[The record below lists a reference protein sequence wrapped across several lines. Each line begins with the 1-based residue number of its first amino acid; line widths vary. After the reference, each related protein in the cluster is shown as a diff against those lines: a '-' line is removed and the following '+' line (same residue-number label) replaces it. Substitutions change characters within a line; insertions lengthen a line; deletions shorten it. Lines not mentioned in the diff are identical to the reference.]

1 MESKMTKA
9 GNNGQVLVIV
19 QLTGGNDFMN
29 TLIPYTS
36 SVYHDSRPVVGIPED
51 KVIPMNDNLGW
62 HPSAEPL
69 KNMFDQGKVAVVQGI
84 GYPNSSR
91 SHFRAM
97 DIWHTCEPIEV
108 GTEGWLGKAT
118 RELDPKGNNVLTA
131 VNFGRGLP
139 RALAVPGV
147 PVTSVGNLENYGLMT
162 GIDDNNDRIEALNI
176 FKQMYAPAI
185 GTGIVA
191 DYLARTGLDVIK
203 GADQLKKAPALY
215 KSEIEY
221 GNSSI
226 EQSLRDAAR
235 VHLANLGTRILYTAH
250 GGYDTHANEVPT
262 HPQLLADLTHGIAD
276 FFDDLRSHDAS
287 ENVTML
293 VFTEFGRRIKDNASG
308 TDHGTGGGAFIIGD
322 RVKGGL
328 YSEYP
333 SLDSKRWA
341 NGEDLEHTIDFRGIY
356 GTILEQWIGL
366 DPIGIVGGTF
376 EQIHPFSK
384 TI

>member
-1 MESKMTKA
+1 MKQNR
-9 GNNGQVLVIV
+9 NNEQVLVIV

-51 KVIPMNDNLGW
+51 KVIPMNNRLGW

-97 DIWHTCEPIEV
+97 DIWHTCEPVEV

-162 GIDDNNDRIEALNI
+162 AIDDNQDRNEALNV

-185 GTGIVA
+185 GTGIVT

-226 EQSLRDAAR
+226 GQSLRDAAR

-262 HPQLLADLTHGIAD
+262 HPQLLADLTRAISD

-287 ENVTML
+287 ENVTKL

-322 RVKGGL
+322 KVKGGL

-333 SLDSKRWA
+333 SLDSNRWA

-356 GTILEQWIGL
+356 GTILEQWIGI
-366 DPIGIVGGTF
+366 DATDIVGGSF
-376 EQIHPFSK
+376 EQIHPFTQ

>member
-1 MESKMTKA
+1 MKQNR
-9 GNNGQVLVIV
+9 NNEQVLVIV

-51 KVIPMNDNLGW
+51 KVIPMNNRLGW

-97 DIWHTCEPIEV
+97 DIWHTCEPVEV

-162 GIDDNNDRIEALNI
+162 AIDDNQDRNEALNV

-185 GTGIVA
+185 GTGIVT

-226 EQSLRDAAR
+226 GQSLRDAAR

-262 HPQLLADLTHGIAD
+262 HPQLLADLTRAISD

-322 RVKGGL
+322 KVKGGL

-333 SLDSKRWA
+333 SLDSNRWA

-356 GTILEQWIGL
+356 GTILEQWIGI
-366 DPIGIVGGTF
+366 DATDIVGGSF
-376 EQIHPFSK
+376 EQIHPFAQ

>member
-1 MESKMTKA
+1 MKQNR
-9 GNNGQVLVIV
+9 NNEQVLVIV

-51 KVIPMNDNLGW
+51 KVIPMNNRLGW

-69 KNMFDQGKVAVVQGI
+69 KNMFYQGKVAVVQGI

-97 DIWHTCEPIEV
+97 DIWHTCEPVEV

-162 GIDDNNDRIEALNI
+162 GIDDNQDRNEALNV

-185 GTGIVA
+185 GTGIVT

-226 EQSLRDAAR
+226 GQSLRDAAR

-262 HPQLLADLTHGIAD
+262 HPQLLADLTRAISD

-322 RVKGGL
+322 KVKGGL

-333 SLDSKRWA
+333 SLDSNRWA

-356 GTILEQWIGL
+356 GTILEQWIGI
-366 DPIGIVGGTF
+366 DATDIVGGSF
-376 EQIHPFSK
+376 EQIHPFTQ

>member
-1 MESKMTKA
+1 MKQNR
-9 GNNGQVLVIV
+9 NNEQVLVIV

-51 KVIPMNDNLGW
+51 KVIPMNNRLGW

-97 DIWHTCEPIEV
+97 DIWHTCEPVEV

-162 GIDDNNDRIEALNI
+162 AIDDNQDRNEALNV

-185 GTGIVA
+185 GTGIVT

-226 EQSLRDAAR
+226 GQSLRDAAK

-262 HPQLLADLTHGIAD
+262 HPQLLADLTRAISD

-322 RVKGGL
+322 KVKGGL

-333 SLDSKRWA
+333 SLDSNRWA

-356 GTILEQWIGL
+356 GTILEQWIGI
-366 DPIGIVGGTF
+366 DATGIVGGSF
-376 EQIHPFSK
+376 EQIHPFAQ

>member
-1 MESKMTKA
+1 MKQNR
-9 GNNGQVLVIV
+9 NNEQVLVIV

-51 KVIPMNDNLGW
+51 KVIPMNNRLGW

-97 DIWHTCEPIEV
+97 DIWHTCEPVEV

-162 GIDDNNDRIEALNI
+162 GIDDNQDRNEALNV

-185 GTGIVA
+185 GTGVVT

-226 EQSLRDAAR
+226 GQSLRDAAR

-262 HPQLLADLTHGIAD
+262 HPQLLADLTRAISD
-276 FFDDLRSHDAS
+276 FFDDLRSQDAS

-322 RVKGGL
+322 KVKGGL

-333 SLDSKRWA
+333 SLDSNRWA

-356 GTILEQWIGL
+356 GTILEQWIGI
-366 DPIGIVGGTF
+366 DATDIVGGSF
-376 EQIHPFSK
+376 EQIHPFTQ

>member
-1 MESKMTKA
+1 MKQNR
-9 GNNGQVLVIV
+9 NNEQVLVIV

-36 SVYHDSRPVVGIPED
+36 SVYHDSRPIVGIPED
-51 KVIPMNDNLGW
+51 KVIPMNNRLGW

-97 DIWHTCEPIEV
+97 DIWHTCEPVEV

-162 GIDDNNDRIEALNI
+162 GIDDNQDRNEALNV

-185 GTGIVA
+185 GTGIVT

-226 EQSLRDAAR
+226 GQSLRDAAR
-235 VHLANLGTRILYTAH
+235 VHLAKLGTRILYTAH

-262 HPQLLADLTHGIAD
+262 HPQLLADLTRAISD

-322 RVKGGL
+322 KVKGGL

-333 SLDSKRWA
+333 SLDSNRWA

-356 GTILEQWIGL
+356 GTILEQWIGI
-366 DPIGIVGGTF
+366 DATDIVGGSF
-376 EQIHPFSK
+376 EQIHPFTQ

>member
-1 MESKMTKA
+1 MKQNR
-9 GNNGQVLVIV
+9 NNEQVLVIV

-51 KVIPMNDNLGW
+51 KVIPMNNRLGW

-97 DIWHTCEPIEV
+97 DIWHTCEPVEV

-162 GIDDNNDRIEALNI
+162 GIDDNQDRNEALNV

-185 GTGIVA
+185 GTGIVT

-226 EQSLRDAAR
+226 GQSLRDAAK

-262 HPQLLADLTHGIAD
+262 HPQLLADLTRAISD

-308 TDHGTGGGAFIIGD
+308 TDHGTVGGAFIIGD
-322 RVKGGL
+322 KVKGGL

-333 SLDSKRWA
+333 SLDSNRWA

-356 GTILEQWIGL
+356 GTILEQWIGI
-366 DPIGIVGGTF
+366 DATDIVGGSF
-376 EQIHPFSK
+376 EQIHPFTQ

>member
-1 MESKMTKA
+1 MKQNR
-9 GNNGQVLVIV
+9 NNEQVLVIV

-51 KVIPMNDNLGW
+51 KVIPMNNRLGW

-97 DIWHTCEPIEV
+97 DIWHTCEPVEV

-162 GIDDNNDRIEALNI
+162 AIDDNQDRNEALNV

-185 GTGIVA
+185 GTGIVT

-226 EQSLRDAAR
+226 GQSLRDAAR

-262 HPQLLADLTHGIAD
+262 HPQLLADLTRAISD

-322 RVKGGL
+322 KVKGGL

-333 SLDSKRWA
+333 SLDSNRWA

-356 GTILEQWIGL
+356 GTILEQWIGI
-366 DPIGIVGGTF
+366 DATDIVGGSF
-376 EQIHPFSK
+376 EQIHPFTQ

>member
-1 MESKMTKA
+1 MKQNR
-9 GNNGQVLVIV
+9 NNEQVLVIV

-51 KVIPMNDNLGW
+51 KVIPMNNRLGW

-97 DIWHTCEPIEV
+97 DIWHTCEPVEV

-162 GIDDNNDRIEALNI
+162 GIDDNQDRNEALNV

-185 GTGIVA
+185 GTGIVT

-226 EQSLRDAAR
+226 GQSLRDAAR
-235 VHLANLGTRILYTAH
+235 VHLENLGTRILYTAH

-262 HPQLLADLTHGIAD
+262 HPQLLAALTRAISD

-322 RVKGGL
+322 KVKGGL

-333 SLDSKRWA
+333 SLDSNRWA

-356 GTILEQWIGL
+356 GTILEQWIGI
-366 DPIGIVGGTF
+366 DATVIVGGSF
-376 EQIHPFSK
+376 EQIHPFTQ

>member
-1 MESKMTKA
+1 MKQNR
-9 GNNGQVLVIV
+9 NNEQVLVIV

-51 KVIPMNDNLGW
+51 KVIPMNNRLGW

-97 DIWHTCEPIEV
+97 DIWHTCEPVEV

-162 GIDDNNDRIEALNI
+162 GIDDNQD
-176 FKQMYAPAI
+176 
-185 GTGIVA
+185 
-191 DYLARTGLDVIK
+191 
-203 GADQLKKAPALY
+203 
-215 KSEIEY
+215 
-221 GNSSI
+221 
-226 EQSLRDAAR
+226 
-235 VHLANLGTRILYTAH
+235 
-250 GGYDTHANEVPT
+250 
-262 HPQLLADLTHGIAD
+262 
-276 FFDDLRSHDAS
+276 
-287 ENVTML
+287 
-293 VFTEFGRRIKDNASG
+293 
-308 TDHGTGGGAFIIGD
+308 
-322 RVKGGL
+322 
-328 YSEYP
+328 
-333 SLDSKRWA
+333 
-341 NGEDLEHTIDFRGIY
+341 
-356 GTILEQWIGL
+356 
-366 DPIGIVGGTF
+366 
-376 EQIHPFSK
+376 
-384 TI
+384 

>member
-1 MESKMTKA
+1 MKQNR
-9 GNNGQVLVIV
+9 NNEQVLVIV

-51 KVIPMNDNLGW
+51 KVIPMNNRLGW

-97 DIWHTCEPIEV
+97 DIWHTCEPVEV

-162 GIDDNNDRIEALNI
+162 GIDDNQDRNEALNV

-185 GTGIVA
+185 GTGIVT

-226 EQSLRDAAR
+226 GQSLRDAAK

-262 HPQLLADLTHGIAD
+262 HPQLLADLTRAISD

-322 RVKGGL
+322 KVKGGL

-333 SLDSKRWA
+333 SLDSNRWA

-356 GTILEQWIGL
+356 GTILEQWIGI
-366 DPIGIVGGTF
+366 DATDIVGGSF
-376 EQIHPFSK
+376 EQIHPFTQ

>member
-1 MESKMTKA
+1 MKQNR
-9 GNNGQVLVIV
+9 NNEQVLVIV

-51 KVIPMNDNLGW
+51 KVIPMNNRLGW

-97 DIWHTCEPIEV
+97 DIWHTCEPVEV

-162 GIDDNNDRIEALNI
+162 GIDDNQDRNEALNV

-185 GTGIVA
+185 GTGIVT

-226 EQSLRDAAR
+226 GQSLRDAAR

-262 HPQLLADLTHGIAD
+262 HPQLLADLTRAISD

-322 RVKGGL
+322 KVKGGL

-333 SLDSKRWA
+333 SLDSNRWA

-356 GTILEQWIGL
+356 GTILEQWIGI
-366 DPIGIVGGTF
+366 DATGIVGGSF
-376 EQIHPFSK
+376 EQIHPFAQ

>member
-1 MESKMTKA
+1 MKQNR
-9 GNNGQVLVIV
+9 NNEQVLVIV

-51 KVIPMNDNLGW
+51 KVIPMNNRLGW

-97 DIWHTCEPIEV
+97 DIWHTCEPVEV

-162 GIDDNNDRIEALNI
+162 GIDDNQDRNKALNV

-185 GTGIVA
+185 GTGIVT

-226 EQSLRDAAR
+226 GQSLRDAAR

-262 HPQLLADLTHGIAD
+262 HPQLLADLTRAISD

-322 RVKGGL
+322 KVKGGL

-333 SLDSKRWA
+333 SLDSNRWA

-356 GTILEQWIGL
+356 GTILEQWIGI
-366 DPIGIVGGTF
+366 DATGIVGGSF
-376 EQIHPFSK
+376 EQIHPFTQ

>member
-1 MESKMTKA
+1 MKQNR
-9 GNNGQVLVIV
+9 NNEQVLIIV

-51 KVIPMNDNLGW
+51 KVIPMNNRLGW

-97 DIWHTCEPIEV
+97 DIWHTCEPVEV

-162 GIDDNNDRIEALNI
+162 GIDDNQDRNEALNV

-185 GTGIVA
+185 GTGIVT

-226 EQSLRDAAR
+226 GQSLRDAAR

-262 HPQLLADLTHGIAD
+262 HPQLLADLTRAISD

-322 RVKGGL
+322 KVKGGL

-333 SLDSKRWA
+333 SLDSNRWA

-356 GTILEQWIGL
+356 GTILEQWIGI
-366 DPIGIVGGTF
+366 DATGIVGGSF
-376 EQIHPFSK
+376 EQIHPFTQ

>member
-1 MESKMTKA
+1 MKQNR
-9 GNNGQVLVIV
+9 NNEQVLVIV

-51 KVIPMNDNLGW
+51 KVIPMNNRLGW

-97 DIWHTCEPIEV
+97 DIWHTCEPVEV

-162 GIDDNNDRIEALNI
+162 GIDDNQDRNEALNV

-185 GTGIVA
+185 GTGIVT

-226 EQSLRDAAR
+226 GQSLRDAAR
-235 VHLANLGTRILYTAH
+235 VQLANLGTRILYSAH

-262 HPQLLADLTHGIAD
+262 HPQLLADLTRAISD

-293 VFTEFGRRIKDNASG
+293 VFTEFGRRIKDNGSG

-322 RVKGGL
+322 KVKGGL

-333 SLDSKRWA
+333 SLDSNRWA

-356 GTILEQWIGL
+356 GTILEQWIGI
-366 DPIGIVGGTF
+366 DATDIVGGSF
-376 EQIHPFSK
+376 EQIHPFTQ

>member
-1 MESKMTKA
+1 MKQNR
-9 GNNGQVLVIV
+9 NNEQVLVIV

-51 KVIPMNDNLGW
+51 KVIPMNNRLGW

-97 DIWHTCEPIEV
+97 DIWHTCEPVEV

-162 GIDDNNDRIEALNI
+162 GIDDNQDRNEALNV

-185 GTGIVA
+185 GTGIVT

-226 EQSLRDAAR
+226 GQSLRDAAR

-262 HPQLLADLTHGIAD
+262 HPQLLADLTRAISD
-276 FFDDLRSHDAS
+276 FFDDLRSQDAS

-322 RVKGGL
+322 KVKGGL

-333 SLDSKRWA
+333 SLDSNRWA

-356 GTILEQWIGL
+356 GTILEQWIGI
-366 DPIGIVGGTF
+366 DATDIVGGSF
-376 EQIHPFSK
+376 EQIHPFTQ

>member
-1 MESKMTKA
+1 MKQNR
-9 GNNGQVLVIV
+9 NNEQVLVIV

-51 KVIPMNDNLGW
+51 KVIPMNNRLGW

-97 DIWHTCEPIEV
+97 DIWHTCEPVEV

-162 GIDDNNDRIEALNI
+162 GIDDNQDRNEALNV

-185 GTGIVA
+185 GTGIVT

-226 EQSLRDAAR
+226 GQSLRDAAR

-262 HPQLLADLTHGIAD
+262 HPQLLADLTRAISD

-322 RVKGGL
+322 KVKGGL

-333 SLDSKRWA
+333 SLDSNRWA

-356 GTILEQWIGL
+356 GTILEQWIGI
-366 DPIGIVGGTF
+366 DATDIVGGSF
-376 EQIHPFSK
+376 EQIHPFTQ

>member
-1 MESKMTKA
+1 MKQNR
-9 GNNGQVLVIV
+9 NNEQVLVIV

-51 KVIPMNDNLGW
+51 KVIPMNNRLGW

-97 DIWHTCEPIEV
+97 DIWHTCEPVEV

-162 GIDDNNDRIEALNI
+162 AIDDNQDRNEALNV

-185 GTGIVA
+185 GTGIVT

-226 EQSLRDAAR
+226 GQSLRDAAR

-262 HPQLLADLTHGIAD
+262 HPQLLADLTRAISD

-322 RVKGGL
+322 KVKGGL

-333 SLDSKRWA
+333 SLDSNRWA

-356 GTILEQWIGL
+356 GTILEQWIGI
-366 DPIGIVGGTF
+366 DATGIVGGSF
-376 EQIHPFSK
+376 EQIHPFAQ

>member
-1 MESKMTKA
+1 MKQNR
-9 GNNGQVLVIV
+9 NNEQVLVIV

-36 SVYHDSRPVVGIPED
+36 AGYHDSRPVVGIPED
-51 KVIPMNDNLGW
+51 KVIPMNNRLGW

-97 DIWHTCEPIEV
+97 DIWHTCEPVEV

-162 GIDDNNDRIEALNI
+162 AIDDNQDRNEALNV

-185 GTGIVA
+185 GTGIVT

-226 EQSLRDAAR
+226 GQSLRDAAR

-262 HPQLLADLTHGIAD
+262 HPQLLADLTRAISD

-322 RVKGGL
+322 KVKGGL

-333 SLDSKRWA
+333 SLDSNRWA

-356 GTILEQWIGL
+356 GTILEQWIGI
-366 DPIGIVGGTF
+366 DATDIVGGSF
-376 EQIHPFSK
+376 EQIHPFTQ

>member
-1 MESKMTKA
+1 MKQNR
-9 GNNGQVLVIV
+9 NNEQVLVIV

-51 KVIPMNDNLGW
+51 KVIPMNNRLGW

-97 DIWHTCEPIEV
+97 DIWHTCEPVEV

-162 GIDDNNDRIEALNI
+162 GINDNQDRNEALNV

-185 GTGIVA
+185 GTGIVT

-226 EQSLRDAAR
+226 GQSLRDAAR

-262 HPQLLADLTHGIAD
+262 HPQLLADLTRAISD

-322 RVKGGL
+322 KVKGGL

-333 SLDSKRWA
+333 SLDSNRWA

-356 GTILEQWIGL
+356 GTILEQWIGI
-366 DPIGIVGGTF
+366 DATDIVGGSF
-376 EQIHPFSK
+376 EQIHPFTQ

>member
-1 MESKMTKA
+1 MKQNR
-9 GNNGQVLVIV
+9 NNEQVLVIV

-51 KVIPMNDNLGW
+51 KVIPMNNRLGW

-97 DIWHTCEPIEV
+97 DIWHTCEPVEV

-162 GIDDNNDRIEALNI
+162 GIDDNQDRNEALNV

-185 GTGIVA
+185 GTGIVT
-191 DYLARTGLDVIK
+191 DYLARTG
-203 GADQLKKAPALY
+203 
-215 KSEIEY
+215 
-221 GNSSI
+221 
-226 EQSLRDAAR
+226 
-235 VHLANLGTRILYTAH
+235 
-250 GGYDTHANEVPT
+250 
-262 HPQLLADLTHGIAD
+262 
-276 FFDDLRSHDAS
+276 
-287 ENVTML
+287 
-293 VFTEFGRRIKDNASG
+293 
-308 TDHGTGGGAFIIGD
+308 
-322 RVKGGL
+322 
-328 YSEYP
+328 
-333 SLDSKRWA
+333 
-341 NGEDLEHTIDFRGIY
+341 
-356 GTILEQWIGL
+356 
-366 DPIGIVGGTF
+366 
-376 EQIHPFSK
+376 
-384 TI
+384 